1 MTVPLFDVPSA
12 CPAGLHISKT
22 LEAHIEQLKEKSLL
36 DTSGQLVAEVL
47 LMLAGRLD
55 AMSSDPHVKA
65 YSISQ
70 ISAQLLTWWEK
81 LPELPEGREGGLDL
95 ASALAALPVAL

>member
-1 MTVPLFDVPSA
+1 MTAPLFESPYPLPSS
-12 CPAGLHISKT
+12 LNISKT
-22 LEAHIEQLKEKSLL
+22 LETHIDQLKDKNVL
-36 DTSGQLVAEVL
+36 DTSGELVAEVL

-55 AMSSDPHVKA
+55 AMSSDPGVKA

-81 LPELPEGREGGLDL
+81 LPALPEGSEDGLNL
-95 ASALAALPVAL
+95 ASALAALPDAS